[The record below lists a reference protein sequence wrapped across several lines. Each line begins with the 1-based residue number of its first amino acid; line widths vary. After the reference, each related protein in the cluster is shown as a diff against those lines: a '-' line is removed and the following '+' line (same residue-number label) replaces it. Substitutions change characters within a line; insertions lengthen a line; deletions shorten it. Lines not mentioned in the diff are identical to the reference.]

1 MKKLND
7 LKLGIIGLGYVGLP
21 LLIAFSKHR
30 KVYGYDINK
39 NRIRD
44 LNNCLDYSN
53 EVKKKDFNNLKNI
66 YFTNKINELENCNFY
81 IICVPTPIYSNKN
94 PDLSLLKLA
103 CSQVATIIK
112 DKDIV
117 VFESTVYPGTTEEIC
132 IPIIEKISNI
142 QCIQHTNE
150 NILSQGF
157 HCGYS
162 PERINPGDKKHTIS
176 NIKKVISSSSKHS
189 IRIINSLYLEVVKA
203 GTYIAES
210 IKVAEAAKIIEN
222 TQRDLNIALFNE
234 LSIIFDKLK
243 INTHSVINA
252 ASTKWNFVKYYPGL
266 VGGHCIGVD
275 PYYLTYKA
283 KMLGYN
289 PKLILAGRNIN
300 DKMGKII
307 VDKILS
313 KIKEKKILKE
323 KIKVLILGLT
333 FKENCSDIR
342 NSKVFDIVNKF
353 KKKNCFL
360 VHVYDP
366 LVNKRLFI
374 NNNKNFFLI
383 KNLKNNYYD
392 VIILAVAHNIF
403 KKYGP
408 KKIKKLG
415 KKNSIFF
422 DVKSCFDEM
431 YSDLRL

>member
-1 MKKLND
+1 MKESNN

-21 LLIAFSKHR
+21 LLIAFSKFR
-30 KVYGYDINK
+30 KVYGYDLNQ
-39 NRIRD
+39 NRIKD

-53 EVKKKDFNNLKNI
+53 EVKKKEFNNLKNI
-66 YFTNKINELENCNFY
+66 YFTNKINELKNCNFY

-103 CSQVATIIK
+103 CSQVASIIK

-142 QCIQHTNE
+142 QCIQNS
-150 NILSQGF
+150 NKNMINKGF
-157 HCGYS
+157 YCGYS

-189 IRIINSLYLEVVKA
+189 IKIINSLYLEIVKA
-203 GTYIAES
+203 GTYIADS

-243 INTHSVINA
+243 INTHSVIKA
-252 ASTKWNFVKYYPGL
+252 ASTKWNFIKYYPGL

-283 KMLGYN
+283 RMLGYN
-289 PKLILAGRNIN
+289 PKLILAGRSIN

-307 VDKILS
+307 AGKILS
-313 KIKEKKILKE
+313 KIKEKKIVKK

-342 NSKVFDIVNKF
+342 NSKVFDIVDILQ
-353 KKKNCFL
+353 KKKYFL

-366 LVNKRLFI
+366 LVSKKAFVNVNKKFL
-374 NNNKNFFLI
+374 LI
-383 KNLKNNYYD
+383 KNLKKDYYD
-392 VIILAVAHNIF
+392 IIILAVAHKIF
-403 KKYGP
+403 IKYGP
-408 KKIKKLG
+408 KKIKACG

-422 DVKSCFDEM
+422 DVKSCFDEI

>member
-1 MKKLND
+1 MKESNN

-21 LLIAFSKHR
+21 LLIAFSKFR
-30 KVYGYDINK
+30 KVYGYDLNK
-39 NRIRD
+39 NRIKD
-44 LNNCLDYSN
+44 LNNCIDYSN
-53 EVKKKDFNNLKNI
+53 EVKKKEFNNLKNI

-103 CSQVATIIK
+103 CSQVASIIK

-142 QCIQHTNE
+142 KCIQSSNK
-150 NILSQGF
+150 NMISKGF

-189 IRIINSLYLEVVKA
+189 IKIINSLYLEIVKA

-243 INTHSVINA
+243 INTHSVIKA
-252 ASTKWNFVKYYPGL
+252 ASTKWNFIKYYPGL

-283 KMLGYN
+283 RMLGYN
-289 PKLILAGRNIN
+289 PKLILAGRSIN

-307 VDKILS
+307 VGKILS
-313 KIKEKKILKE
+313 KIKEKKIIKN

-333 FKENCSDIR
+333 FKENCNDIR
-342 NSKVFDIVNKF
+342 NSKVFDIVDIF
-353 KKKNCFL
+353 QKKKYFL

-366 LVNKRLFI
+366 LVSKKAFVNVNKKFL
-374 NNNKNFFLI
+374 LI
-383 KNLKNNYYD
+383 KNLKKNYYD
-392 VIILAVAHNIF
+392 IIILAVAHKIF
-403 KKYGP
+403 IKYGA
-408 KKIKKLG
+408 KKIKACG

-422 DVKSCFDEM
+422 DVKSCFDEI